1 VNTQGLGRV
10 RASRSWAVR
19 QVGWVTGPH
28 LPGGGGMP
36 GTQRE
41 VPEGWPRQADPLGHL
56 QAALS
61 QVVRAQA
68 RAWLRQAG
76 LRPGS

>member
-1 VNTQGLGRV
+1 M

-56 QAALS
+56 QTALS